1 LQEQTGCAIYQT
13 VNLPFLELPQLL
25 PRVLDWVEAQE
36 KHALNQGIPLSP
48 AQLNDARAVGVTEPE
63 KVRVSAVSQIPQPDH
78 TKIRQ
83 IAAQVGLIT
92 PRIAAI
98 TFGHGI
104 FVRTDH
110 SSDRL
115 TLVHECVH
123 VAQYEKLGIE
133 DFLMQYVMQV
143 FKNGYQNAPMER
155 EAFEA
160 AEKVVGDH

>member
-1 LQEQTGCAIYQT
+1 

-36 KHALNQGIPLSP
+36 KQALNNGVPLTT
-48 AQLNDARAVGVTEPE
+48 AALDAARAVGVSEPE
-63 KVRVSAVSQIPQPDH
+63 EIRVYVTPEIPQPDH
-78 TKIRQ
+78 PKIRQ
-83 IAAQVGLIT
+83 IAAEVGLIT
-92 PRIAAI
+92 PRTIAI

-110 SSDRL
+110 SSDRI

-133 DFLMQYVMQV
+133 GFLMQYVMQV
-143 FKNGYQNAPMER
+143 FKNGYENAPMEQ
-155 EAFEA
+155 EACEA
-160 AEKVVGDH
+160 ARRVAGGGG